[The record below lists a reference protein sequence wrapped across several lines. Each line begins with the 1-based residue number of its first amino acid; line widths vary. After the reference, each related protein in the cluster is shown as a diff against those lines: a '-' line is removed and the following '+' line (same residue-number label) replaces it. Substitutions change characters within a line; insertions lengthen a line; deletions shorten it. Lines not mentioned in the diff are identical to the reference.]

1 MGVELQPS
9 EGKDVQNFCK
19 ILQKVYKTNMLSLQ
33 NNSTSSL
40 MHPWFA
46 RPISGPGFESR
57 PHREHHEFLAVS
69 DESAASTTSTE
80 EQISFYNSYHNK
92 SSSSHKKIS
101 ENRPR
106 SAQYTYGDFLDLP
119 SDPRCW
125 LREDVQTWIRHLA
138 AVHGLPAVQPD
149 RFLMNGK
156 ALCLMTMEMFC
167 QRVPLGGK
175 MLYKDFQLRLSMA
188 LYGNNNKC

>member
-1 MGVELQPS
+1 M
-9 EGKDVQNFCK
+9 
-19 ILQKVYKTNMLSLQ
+19 Y
-33 NNSTSSL
+33 
-40 MHPWFA
+40 
-46 RPISGPGFESR
+46 ISYPR
-57 PHREHHEFLAVS
+57 TRR
-69 DESAASTTSTE
+69 
-80 EQISFYNSYHNK
+80 ISFYTNTKERERLNIILKPYSQFYF
-92 SSSSHKKIS
+92 
-101 ENRPR
+101 
-106 SAQYTYGDFLDLP
+106 A
-119 SDPRCW
+119 DPRCW

-188 LYGNNNKC
+188 LYGNNNKCWKNVICDKTRKSSFWPKKNAKIHTGQTLKIKCYLRTLEI

>member
-1 MGVELQPS
+1 MTGWRLWSLDNLRRHTEQRWLSKNQNKLNPNRCHYPLITYLTK
-9 EGKDVQNFCK
+9 KD
-19 ILQKVYKTNMLSLQ
+19 ILLHNTKERLRLNIILKPYSQFY
-33 NNSTSSL
+33 
-40 MHPWFA
+40 FA
-46 RPISGPGFESR
+46 
-57 PHREHHEFLAVS
+57 
-69 DESAASTTSTE
+69 
-80 EQISFYNSYHNK
+80 
-92 SSSSHKKIS
+92 
-101 ENRPR
+101 
-106 SAQYTYGDFLDLP
+106 
-119 SDPRCW
+119 DPRCW

-188 LYGNNNKC
+188 LYGNNNKCWKTRKKRQENRAFDQRKCQNSYRTDP

>member
-1 MGVELQPS
+1 
-9 EGKDVQNFCK
+9 
-19 ILQKVYKTNMLSLQ
+19 MLSLQ
-33 NNSTSSL
+33 NSTSL

-46 RPISGPGFESR
+46 RPIPDMSGHVR
-57 PHREHHEFLAVS
+57 PHRQHHEFLAVS

-80 EQISFYNSYHNK
+80 EQISFYNSYK
-92 SSSSHKKIS
+92 SSTSKKIS

-106 SAQYTYGDFLDLP
+106 SAQHTYGDFLDLP

-188 LYGNNNKC
+188 LYGNNNANQC

>member
-1 MGVELQPS
+1 MGAQPS
-9 EGKDVQNFCK
+9 TPPIEFDKFFRRQSVLPLARAQRQRFDRISRPSDRQSSFNLQRVKTYK
-19 ILQKVYKTNMLSLQ
+19 IFLSTEKLFVKKVHQKTNMLSLQ

-80 EQISFYNSYHNK
+80 EQISFYNSYHK
-92 SSSSHKKIS
+92 SSSHKRIS

-119 SDPRCW
+119 S
-125 LREDVQTWIRHLA
+125 
-138 AVHGLPAVQPD
+138 G
-149 RFLMNGK
+149 
-156 ALCLMTMEMFC
+156 MFKSLF
-167 QRVPLGGK
+167 VVE
-175 MLYKDFQLRLSMA
+175 
-188 LYGNNNKC
+188 

>member
-1 MGVELQPS
+1 MILAHDSAISMGTQPPTPPIEIDKKKFRRHSVLPLARAQRQRFDRIFPSLRPSVELQPS

-119 SDPRCW
+119 S
-125 LREDVQTWIRHLA
+125 
-138 AVHGLPAVQPD
+138 G
-149 RFLMNGK
+149 
-156 ALCLMTMEMFC
+156 MF
-167 QRVPLGGK
+167 
-175 MLYKDFQLRLSMA
+175 
-188 LYGNNNKC
+188 

>member
-1 MGVELQPS
+1 
-9 EGKDVQNFCK
+9 
-19 ILQKVYKTNMLSLQ
+19 MLSLQ

-80 EQISFYNSYHNK
+80 EQISFYNSYHK
-92 SSSSHKKIS
+92 SSNSHKKIS

-119 SDPRCW
+119 S
-125 LREDVQTWIRHLA
+125 
-138 AVHGLPAVQPD
+138 G
-149 RFLMNGK
+149 
-156 ALCLMTMEMFC
+156 MF
-167 QRVPLGGK
+167 
-175 MLYKDFQLRLSMA
+175 
-188 LYGNNNKC
+188 

>member
-1 MGVELQPS
+1 MGTQPPTPPIEIDKKFWRHSVLPLARAQRQRFDRIFPSVGPSVELQPS
-9 EGKDVQNFCK
+9 QGKDVQNFSK
-19 ILQKVYKTNMLSLQ
+19 NSSNHNMLSLQ

-119 SDPRCW
+119 S
-125 LREDVQTWIRHLA
+125 
-138 AVHGLPAVQPD
+138 G
-149 RFLMNGK
+149 
-156 ALCLMTMEMFC
+156 MFKSLF
-167 QRVPLGGK
+167 V
-175 MLYKDFQLRLSMA
+175 LSTYSHA
-188 LYGNNNKC
+188 F

>member
-1 MGVELQPS
+1 
-9 EGKDVQNFCK
+9 
-19 ILQKVYKTNMLSLQ
+19 MLSLQ
-33 NNSTSSL
+33 NNSTTSL

-46 RPISGPGFESR
+46 RPIPEGPRFDTR

-80 EQISFYNSYHNK
+80 EQISFYNSYHK
-92 SSSSHKKIS
+92 SSSKKIS

-106 SAQYTYGDFLDLP
+106 SAQYSYGDFLDLP

-188 LYGNNNKC
+188 LYGNSKC

>member
-1 MGVELQPS
+1 
-9 EGKDVQNFCK
+9 
-19 ILQKVYKTNMLSLQ
+19 MLSLQ

-46 RPISGPGFESR
+46 RPISGFESR

-80 EQISFYNSYHNK
+80 EQISFYNSYHK

-119 SDPRCW
+119 S
-125 LREDVQTWIRHLA
+125 
-138 AVHGLPAVQPD
+138 G
-149 RFLMNGK
+149 
-156 ALCLMTMEMFC
+156 MFKSLF
-167 QRVPLGGK
+167 VLSTY
-175 MLYKDFQLRLSMA
+175 MLFKISCVVSFQKSFGIL
-188 LYGNNNKC
+188 NQV

>member
-1 MGVELQPS
+1 MGVELQPP
-9 EGKDVQNFCK
+9 EGKDVQNFSK
-19 ILQKVYKTNMLSLQ
+19 NSSNHNMLSLQ

-92 SSSSHKKIS
+92 SSSSHKKLVKID
-101 ENRPR
+101 
-106 SAQYTYGDFLDLP
+106 QD
-119 SDPRCW
+119 
-125 LREDVQTWIRHLA
+125 
-138 AVHGLPAVQPD
+138 
-149 RFLMNGK
+149 
-156 ALCLMTMEMFC
+156 
-167 QRVPLGGK
+167 
-175 MLYKDFQLRLSMA
+175 
-188 LYGNNNKC
+188 

>member
-1 MGVELQPS
+1 MFLNTNQ
-9 EGKDVQNFCK
+9 DVQIFSKNSSNH
-19 ILQKVYKTNMLSLQ
+19 NMLSLQ

-80 EQISFYNSYHNK
+80 EQISFYNSYHK
-92 SSSSHKKIS
+92 SSSQHKKIS

-119 SDPRCW
+119 SGMFKSLFVLSTYLHAFYIPFI
-125 LREDVQTWIRHLA
+125 WI
-138 AVHGLPAVQPD
+138 
-149 RFLMNGK
+149 
-156 ALCLMTMEMFC
+156 T
-167 QRVPLGGK
+167 
-175 MLYKDFQLRLSMA
+175 S
-188 LYGNNNKC
+188 

>member
-1 MGVELQPS
+1 
-9 EGKDVQNFCK
+9 
-19 ILQKVYKTNMLSLQ
+19 MLSLQ

-80 EQISFYNSYHNK
+80 EQISFYNSYHK
-92 SSSSHKKIS
+92 SSSHKKIS

-119 SDPRCW
+119 S
-125 LREDVQTWIRHLA
+125 
-138 AVHGLPAVQPD
+138 G
-149 RFLMNGK
+149 
-156 ALCLMTMEMFC
+156 MFKSLF
-167 QRVPLGGK
+167 V
-175 MLYKDFQLRLSMA
+175 LST
-188 LYGNNNKC
+188 YF

>member
-1 MGVELQPS
+1 
-9 EGKDVQNFCK
+9 
-19 ILQKVYKTNMLSLQ
+19 MLSLQ

-80 EQISFYNSYHNK
+80 EQISFYNSYHK
-92 SSSSHKKIS
+92 SSSHKKIS

-119 SDPRCW
+119 S
-125 LREDVQTWIRHLA
+125 
-138 AVHGLPAVQPD
+138 G
-149 RFLMNGK
+149 
-156 ALCLMTMEMFC
+156 MF
-167 QRVPLGGK
+167 K
-175 MLYKDFQLRLSMA
+175 RLFVLST
-188 LYGNNNKC
+188 YF

>member
-1 MGVELQPS
+1 MRCSARLKWVRNYPPHPLRFDDFFQRHSVLPLARAQRQRFDRISRPSDRQSSFNLQRV
-9 EGKDVQNFCK
+9 KTYNFFHRKNCVK
-19 ILQKVYKTNMLSLQ
+19 KVHRRFKMLSLQ
-33 NNSTSSL
+33 NNSTTTSL

-80 EQISFYNSYHNK
+80 EQISFYNSYHK
-92 SSSSHKKIS
+92 SSSHKKIS

-119 SDPRCW
+119 SGMP
-125 LREDVQTWIRHLA
+125 
-138 AVHGLPAVQPD
+138 
-149 RFLMNGK
+149 K
-156 ALCLMTMEMFC
+156 AILYVLG
-167 QRVPLGGK
+167 RV
-175 MLYKDFQLRLSMA
+175 RV
-188 LYGNNNKC
+188 